1 MTDNSALHLDAISQV
16 FQNFLHGGSYAFL
29 RVLYTF
35 KTGSFNLHI
44 LIRQSRESKSWPMA
58 VEMVQQH
65 WLYNLMT
72 QVQFLGLK
80 E

>member
-1 MTDNSALHLDAISQV
+1 MINNSAIHLEAISQL

-29 RVLYTF
+29 KVLYTF

-44 LIRQSRESKSWPMA
+44 LICQSRESKSWPMA

-65 WLYNLMT
+65 WLSNIMT
-72 QVQFLGLK
+72 QVQDLGLNK
-80 E
+80 